1 MNQKMTFFR
10 IVILLALFTFLGSSF
25 AQNSSCE
32 LNGYIEVIIIHSGS
46 IECVP
51 EEIARYWVAN
61 GTAVRTQD
69 LIIDSETASD
79 IEGAVAQESCKVG
92 HIKVMLI
99 NGEQSFCAVK
109 HIAEQWIA
117 DKLAV
122 EIDDEE
128 KLSAINTPQG
138 GPEHLCE
145 EGLIQAVLSHSG
157 QIVCTS
163 RDMAERWLLTGF
175 VNEIRIHP
183 PSVSYPCKSD
193 RHIQAIMI
201 HDGTRVCALELTVRS
216 WERQGLAIRASTIA
230 IPPEMESNTVEL
242 KKCEGKYVRVKLVWG
257 TPAFCVSR
265 NIADRWINEKL
276 AFEVDGEEEKPT
288 VTNSP

>member
-51 EEIARYWVAN
+51 EETARYWVAN
-61 GTAVRTQD
+61 GAAVLTQD

-79 IEGAVAQESCKVG
+79 IEGVMAQESCKVG
-92 HIKVMLI
+92 HIKVTLI
-99 NGEQSFCAVK
+99 NSKQSFCAAK
-109 HIAEQWIA
+109 HIAERWIA

-122 EIDDEE
+122 EIDGEE
-128 KLSAINTPQG
+128 KLVAINTPQG
-138 GPEHLCE
+138 VPEHLCE
-145 EGLIQAVLSHSG
+145 EGLIQAILSQSG

-193 RHIQAIMI
+193 RHIQAVMI

-230 IPPEMESNTVEL
+230 IPLEMEPSTVEL
-242 KKCEGKYVRVKLVWG
+242 KECEGKDVRVKLVWG

-265 NIADRWINEKL
+265 NIANRWINEKL
-276 AFEVDGEEEKPT
+276 AFEVDGEGKPT
-288 VTNSP
+288 VISSP